1 MLLDDIS
8 DFLVGNGLGAPV
20 QKAQL
25 VELPDTALALRETGG
40 FPTEHRMGTT
50 NGNGRA
56 ILDQPTLQVVTRAK
70 DYPTAMSLARLAYQ
84 ILDGA
89 RDQTINGLLYHFI
102 RALQQPFFLMRDDN
116 QRYLCAFNIHITRRN
131 V

>member
-8 DFLVGNGLGAPV
+8 DYLVVNGLGAPV

-25 VELPDTALALRETGG
+25 VEVPDTTLALRETGG
-40 FPTEHRMGTT
+40 FPSEYRMGST
-50 NGNGRA
+50 NGIGRA

-70 DYPTAMSLARLAYQ
+70 DYLTAMTLCRSAYQ

-102 RALQQPFFLMRDDN
+102 RALQQPFFLMRDEN
-116 QRYLCAFNIHITRRN
+116 QRYLCAFNIHVTRRN